1 MPISGAFFAAFL
13 IEKQLEKLEMLTCF
27 VSFFLLLLTDGEK
40 AFSREEESSLNHLYH
55 FTSRQGLHST
65 SLVWRLGEMQGIKE
79 KEKKKKKKE
88 KQTLPRRKLR
98 YHFHKA
104 LLESRKSI
112 KPAQTFSD
120 FRPN

>member
-1 MPISGAFFAAFL
+1 MSISGAFFAAFL

-27 VSFFLLLLTDGEK
+27 VLFFLLLLTDGEK

-65 SLVWRLGEMQGIKE
+65 SLVWRLGEMQRIKE
-79 KEKKKKKKE
+79 KEKKKKKK

-98 YHFHKA
+98 HHFHKA
-104 LLESRKSI
+104 LLGKQKVHKASSDIFRL
-112 KPAQTFSD
+112 QT
-120 FRPN
+120 